1 MRRLPRT
8 HHLELLVGAAFVVL
22 ALVLIRESVLLGAG
36 WGSAGPQPGLFPLL
50 SALVMGSSGLLVCA
64 QAANHSSESSP
75 FAERSELLEVVKVAA
90 PMVAA
95 VVLLPYLGFY
105 MVTALY
111 LGLFAVWYGRM
122 PWYLVLPLGI
132 AVAVVAFYAFE
143 QGFKVLLPKSIFYGY
158 FLPF

>member
-1 MRRLPRT
+1 MRLPTTR
-8 HHLELLVGAAFVVL
+8 HLELLVGAAFVAL

-36 WGSAGPQPGLFPLL
+36 WGSAGPQPGLFPLI

-64 QAANHSSESSP
+64 QAAKNDSARTP
-75 FAERSELLEVVKVAA
+75 FAERSELAEVVKVAA

-105 MVTALY
+105 IVTALY
-111 LGLFAVWYGRM
+111 MGLFAVWYGRM
-122 PWYLVLPLGI
+122 RWYLALPLGI

-143 QGFKVLLPKSIFYGY
+143 HGFKVLLPKSLLYGY
-158 FLPF
+158 MLPF

>member
-1 MRRLPRT
+1 
-8 HHLELLVGAAFVVL
+8 
-22 ALVLIRESVLLGAG
+22 
-36 WGSAGPQPGLFPLL
+36 
-50 SALVMGSSGLLVCA
+50 
-64 QAANHSSESSP
+64 
-75 FAERSELLEVVKVAA
+75 LEVVKVAA